1 MIVSAHIILWTYYF
15 LSDPKLGAVRYKDL
29 LPFLDYDTDYD
40 AAAAGAVD
48 GVRRE
53 MIKTVVG
60 HAPEPSVFV
69 GVEIHTVL
77 QTENVWGDCFG
88 AARVPVSHRLG
99 HHRLAAP
106 VRDMV
111 VEL

>member
-1 MIVSAHIILWTYYF
+1 VIVSAHILWTYYF

-29 LPFLDYDTDYD
+29 LPFLDYCTDYD
-40 AAAAGAVD
+40 ATAAGAVD
-48 GVRRE
+48 GVRRG
-53 MIKTVVG
+53 MIKSVVS

-69 GVEIHTVL
+69 GVEVHTVL
-77 QTENVWGDCFG
+77 QTENIWGQRFG
-88 AARVPVSHRLG
+88 APWVPVFHRLG

-106 VRDMV
+106 VWDMV